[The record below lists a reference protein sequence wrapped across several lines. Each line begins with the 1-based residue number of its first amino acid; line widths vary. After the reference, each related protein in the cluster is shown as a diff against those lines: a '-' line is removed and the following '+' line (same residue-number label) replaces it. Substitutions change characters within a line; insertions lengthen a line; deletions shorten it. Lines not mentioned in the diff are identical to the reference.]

1 MDFLLE
7 EVDDIKII
15 RIKEERLDS
24 HLAPDLKTQLLVLNK
39 QGGKVIIDLTK
50 TQYIDSSGLGAL
62 LLGLR
67 QAKEANTQFAIC
79 GAQKRVRN
87 LINIAHLDKVLVN
100 YENEFE
106 AIEAMNKEN
115 SDE

>member
-7 EVDDIKII
+7 EVDDIKVL

-24 HLAPDLKTQLLVLNK
+24 NLAPDLKTQLLVLNK
-39 QGGKVIIDLTK
+39 QGGRVIIDLSN

-67 QAKEANTQFAIC
+67 QAKEAETQFAIC
-79 GAQKRVRN
+79 GAQKRVKN
-87 LINIAHLDKVLVN
+87 LIHIAHLDKVLVN

-106 AIEAMNKEN
+106 AIESFSRDGEK
-115 SDE
+115 